1 MVRRSMEAFVA
12 PQFLPTTFAC
22 LSRAEACRDFGT
34 NSHSW
39 RVAGMIRHVGLAMGI
54 SAADVGRISNAAI
67 LHDIGKM
74 AVPIDLLQ
82 KSTPLSP
89 EEFAL
94 IRTHAQVGHGILHV
108 PGDAMMMLAAE
119 IALSHHERYDGTGY
133 PHGISGEAIPLP
145 AQIAAICD
153 TYDALRQDRPY
164 RRGLAHDDAM
174 GVITLGDGRT
184 KPEHFAPRVL
194 SAFQSISDEVRKAFS
209 ERFWAA
215 DEIAG
220 PAPDMLAPAPQTLTA
235 VEGSR
240 APASSLGTQPSG
252 IVHTVAPSE
261 MSAAAGG
268 GRRR

>member
-1 MVRRSMEAFVA
+1 MA
-12 PQFLPTTFAC
+12 PQSLPTTFEC

-39 RVAGMIRHVGLAMGI
+39 RVGGMVRHVGLALGV
-54 SAADVGRISNAAI
+54 SPEDVRRFAQATV
-67 LHDIGKM
+67 LHDIGKL

-94 IRTHAQVGHGILHV
+94 IRTHTQIGHGILHV
-108 PGDAMMMLAAE
+108 PGDAMMILAAE
-119 IALSHHERYDGTGY
+119 IALHHHERYDGTGY

-194 SAFQSISDEVRKAFS
+194 SAFQSVSDEVRRVFN

-215 DEIAG
+215 DEISRL
-220 PAPDMLAPAPQTLTA
+220 APDMLLASAPQTA
-235 VEGSR
+235 IAAEGSR
-240 APASSLGTQPSG
+240 FSASSRVVQQSG
-252 IVHTVAPSE
+252 ISH
-261 MSAAAGG
+261 SAVRGKAATAVGG
-268 GRRR
+268 SRRR

>member
-1 MVRRSMEAFVA
+1 
-12 PQFLPTTFAC
+12 
-22 LSRAEACRDFGT
+22 
-34 NSHSW
+34 
-39 RVAGMIRHVGLAMGI
+39 VGLALGV
-54 SAADVGRISNAAI
+54 SPDDAYRFAQATV
-67 LHDIGKM
+67 LHDIGKL

-94 IRTHAQVGHGILHV
+94 IRTHAQVGHGILQI
-108 PGDAMMMLAAE
+108 PDDPMMMLAAE

-133 PHGISGEAIPLP
+133 PRGLSGEAIPLP

-194 SAFQSISDEVRKAFS
+194 SAFRSIADEVRKIFS
-209 ERFWAA
+209 ERLWAA
-215 DEIAG
+215 DG
-220 PAPDMLAPAPQTLTA
+220 SSGPDMFAPALQTLT
-235 VEGSR
+235 
-240 APASSLGTQPSG
+240 T
-252 IVHTVAPSE
+252 
-261 MSAAAGG
+261 
-268 GRRR
+268 